1 MGYSQKLWVISFYTD
16 KMYWIHQIIY
26 LIELMGDKME
36 ISHLVLLVTI
46 MIGLFCSAALWEN
59 SLNWLFEYYN
69 IFIAL
74 CSWQWTAI
82 SNCVI
87 LYATLCSADFWRI
100 CTFNDIRSYLISDM
114 CRHNNLL
121 GEEGGAQK
129 IQQTP
134 VQNVSHNKKKITGN
148 GAYKSHSPFEKLCTQ
163 RSFYVEPNGLRPCLL
178 VIAYFL

>member
-1 MGYSQKLWVISFYTD
+1 MQLCVLQTSGESAHLMTYDHILSQI
-16 KMYWIHQIIY
+16 
-26 LIELMGDKME
+26 
-36 ISHLVLLVTI
+36 
-46 MIGLFCSAALWEN
+46 
-59 SLNWLFEYYN
+59 
-69 IFIAL
+69 
-74 CSWQWTAI
+74 
-82 SNCVI
+82 
-87 LYATLCSADFWRI
+87 
-100 CTFNDIRSYLISDM
+100 M

-121 GEEGGAQK
+121 EEEGGAQK